1 MQQLAEVSE
10 VGNPLHIEGASN
22 PVRVCRLTLHDAT
35 IEVCSIGASISK
47 ILLPK
52 AEGSDDNTDDIVL
65 GYASPKHMFECD
77 NPEYFGVVVGRV
89 ANRIAKGK
97 FQLDGVD
104 YSLAINNDPNHLH
117 GGIRG
122 FSRCV
127 WDMKI
132 VDVSNEEGIFTKGV
146 KCSLLS
152 SDGDQGYPG
161 TVLSEVVYSLTA
173 NSKPGHGVT
182 LRVNMTA
189 KLTDG
194 KATPINLAQ
203 HTYFNLGKHNDA
215 HGILDHKMS
224 LSCKSYTPVD
234 ATSIPTRK
242 VVDVKNDPAMD
253 LTTGKT
259 LRESL
264 VFYGTAK
271 AGLSEEEAVK
281 HTNAAIRTGSSIAKS
296 GSSCATPGEPYG
308 FDHNYVVPTEP
319 DASALTLV
327 ATVAHEASRREMKVY
342 TNAPGVQVYTANYL
356 DGADPKFCKDGAVY
370 GQWQGFCL
378 ETQSFPDA
386 ILSSE
391 EEAQYPSFSKGKCH
405 ILRPGNPYYEH
416 TVAYSFETL
425 EVASKT
431 NNNTVLQLVGVV
443 GSGGTDSHGNKF
455 PSVESMWS
463 AQGIIKGSSSKE
475 IIREIW
481 YDKAANWYE
490 ENCPPTVDGVL
501 GGFASISDMDL
512 AGSKAFLKVLQEQ
525 QPSLDWS
532 KGAGCECGAGI
543 GRVTKGLLLDLNV
556 TQVDVVEASER
567 LLCESPEYI
576 GDGASKCRFYCK
588 GLQDWS
594 PPSRRYSII
603 WIQWVLCYLTD
614 DDVVAFLKRCSEGL
628 LVDGKGV
635 IILKENTC
643 GEENFVVDTD
653 DASVCRSLP
662 YWLKLVEA
670 AGLRVVMQHMQDD
683 FPSEIFPVPMLAIC
697 KQ

>member
-1 MQQLAEVSE
+1 MQQQAEVSE
-10 VGNPLHIEGASN
+10 VGNPRHIEGASK
-22 PVRVCRLTLHDAT
+22 PVRVYRLALRGAT

-52 AEGSDDNTDDIVL
+52 SEGSDDDTTDDIVL
-65 GYASPKHMFECD
+65 GYASPKHMLECD
-77 NPEYFGVVVGRV
+77 NPVYFGVVVGRV
-89 ANRIAKGK
+89 ANRIAKGQFK
-97 FQLDGVD
+97 LDGVD

-117 GGIRG
+117 GGIHG

-127 WDMKI
+127 WDTEI
-132 VDVSNEEGIFTKGV
+132 VDVSNTEGISTQGV

-152 SDGDQGYPG
+152 PDGDQGYPG

-173 NSKPGHGVT
+173 NSETGNGVT
-182 LRVNMTA
+182 LRVNMTS
-189 KLTDG
+189 KLKDG
-194 KATPINLAQ
+194 KPTPINLAQ

-224 LSCKSYTPVD
+224 LSCESYTPVD

-242 VVDVKNDPAMD
+242 VVDVKDDPAMD
-253 LTTGKT
+253 LTAGKT

-264 VFYGTAK
+264 IFYGMGK
-271 AGLSEEEAVK
+271 AGLSEEEALK
-281 HTNAAIRTGSSIAKS
+281 HTNTPIRTGSSIAKS
-296 GSSCATPGEPYG
+296 RTGCVTPGEPYG
-308 FDHNYVVPTEP
+308 FDHNYLVPQEP
-319 DASALTLV
+319 DESGLSLV
-327 ATVAHEASRREMKVY
+327 AKVVNEASKREMKIY

-356 DGADPKFCKDGAVY
+356 DGVSPDPKLCKDGAVY

-391 EEAQYPSFSKGKCH
+391 EESQYPDFAKGKCY
-405 ILRPGNPYYEH
+405 ILRPGDPDYEH
-416 TVAYSFETL
+416 TVAYSFETQ
-425 EVASKT
+425 VAPT
-431 NNNTVLQLVGVV
+431 TYNNTVSQLDGVV
-443 GSGGTDSHGNKF
+443 GTGGTDSHGNKF
-455 PSVESMWS
+455 SSVESMWS

-475 IIREIW
+475 TIQEVW

-512 AGSKAFLKVLQEQ
+512 AGSRAFLKALQEQ

-532 KGAGCECGAGI
+532 RGAGCECGAGI

-576 GDGASKCRFYCK
+576 GEGASKCRFYCK

-594 PPSRRYSII
+594 PPTRRYSII

-614 DDVVAFLKRCSEGL
+614 DDVVAFLKRCAEGL
-628 LVDGKGV
+628 LEDGKGV

-662 YWLKLVEA
+662 YWLKLVKA

-697 KQ
+697 